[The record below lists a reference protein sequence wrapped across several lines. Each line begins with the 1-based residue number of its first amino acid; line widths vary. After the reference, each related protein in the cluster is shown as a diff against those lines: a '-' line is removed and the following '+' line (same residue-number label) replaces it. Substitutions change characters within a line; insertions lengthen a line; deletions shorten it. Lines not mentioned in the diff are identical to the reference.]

1 MQKEIRN
8 KNNSLLVSEVF
19 YSIQGEGQTMGV
31 PSVFLRLGGCNILC
45 QSKHWVCDTIEVWRK
60 SKATLFEDVLDEEQ
74 TMRIVQQN
82 AHLVITGGEP
92 LIHQIAIEN
101 YLEWFKSK
109 YNIKPIIEVETNG
122 TILATTYLAKVVDY
136 WNCSP
141 KLSTAG
147 EQNPKHIRLNLLV
160 LKDLNDMTF
169 GKTIF
174 KFVIS
179 SNEDVDEIFK
189 DFGVD
194 SIIDR
199 RKIVF
204 MPAGSSQDEL
214 VQTRLFVAEKA
225 RYLGVRY
232 SDRLHVVIWNLKT
245 GV

>member
-19 YSIQGEGQTMGV
+19 YSIQGEGQTMGI
-31 PSVFLRLGGCNILC
+31 PAVFLRLGGCNILC
-45 QSKHWVCDTIEVWRK
+45 QRKHWVCDTIEVWRK
-60 SKATLFEDVLDEEQ
+60 SKATLFEDVLNEEQ

-109 YNIKPIIEVETNG
+109 YKVKPIIEVETNG
-122 TILATTYLAKVVDY
+122 TILATSYLTKVVDY

-147 EQNPKHIRLNLLV
+147 EQNLKHIRLNTLV
-160 LKDLNDMTF
+160 LKDLNDITF

-174 KFVIS
+174 KFVVS
-179 SNEDVDEIFK
+179 SAEDVDEIFN
-189 DFGVD
+189 DFGVG

-199 RKIVF
+199 NKIVF

-214 VQTRLFVAEKA
+214 IQTRLFVAEKA
-225 RYLGVRY
+225 RDLGVRY